1 MPSSNM
7 SDDDEDSF
15 EAFEDDDEPIAAG
28 AVGTVVGPPPI
39 SEPSTHSLARFEL
52 KARTEEAAR
61 AAVEAEAKRQEEG
74 KKEAN
79 RAGEGRKEETKSR
92 ELSERES
99 ISSEDEVA
107 SKASSHPNPPE
118 AAIPLAL
125 LTAPKPRPKA
135 KPKPKPKPQASPK
148 PASMPVLN
156 SLTANALTYD
166 LDQLTDP
173 RVQRKTLEPRKSES
187 DFVKR
192 NREMAGKQRS
202 SHSRDSEGQPRGS
215 GSTYKDQVD
224 VESRFYRYRKNVEEK
239 VKRLEAEK
247 LEKEK
252 AACPFQP
259 NTNSKRTHSAGPRSS
274 EDFFQEM
281 MRHKKGI
288 EDRVKFMREE
298 AGKAQK
304 SVEESYFRPSLCEKS
319 KALVSAKGEPD
330 LPVHEKL
337 YQAHRLNMQRQLK
350 VAEPHSQSLSLV
362 SDATSDTAMPF
373 SPAINAVS
381 RQIVRRKPIEQ
392 HLLED
397 AERRRATKEP
407 TKKPAEQR
415 LISENSQQL
424 LVKRFKA
431 EIATAWDQLDESK
444 SALMNYVKTGELLH
458 TLHFV
463 SNDPKDKQYESQRD
477 LIKKMWALMK
487 LEDEGSLA
495 RGNFETLALGVM
507 NFPVK
512 ETQGAVETEKTGNL
526 LDMKPIGRLE
536 SGVLLLNPGDSK
548 RLHSQFKAWYE
559 HRLAHMTKAVPA
571 KADVNCSYKPIIS
584 RASQRLAASHSA
596 DRVSLGH
603 HKIEDYLIAEAAKKQ
618 ARQKELQ
625 AKARAEEMKECLF
638 APKTDRYSAQLVSN
652 LDDSEK
658 DSLTAEYLR
667 LLKTNSPKPRE
678 KTTALFNLAT
688 LSQQRKK
695 QNEKTIEEIDLEAQA
710 RQCTFMPNL
719 RRTMNYV
726 SGMGAFAETPKGM
739 EKTVE
744 RLVKARHSAHEI
756 RVLRESGFS
765 YRGKKEKRHT
775 ESKTEGPLVVLAV
788 QVSGR
793 AEELRVRPGDN
804 LESLIGAFATQHRLS
819 SAETA
824 LVQEQLRSQYDQATG
839 ATADD

>member
-1 MPSSNM
+1 M
-7 SDDDEDSF
+7 SDDEDSF

-28 AVGTVVGPPPI
+28 AVGTVAGPPPI
-39 SEPSTHSLARFEL
+39 TEPSTHSLARFEL
-52 KARTEEAAR
+52 KARTEEAAKA
-61 AAVEAEAKRQEEG
+61 AAVEAEAKRQEEE

-79 RAGEGRKEETKSR
+79 KAEEKQKEETKSR

-99 ISSEDEVA
+99 ISSEDEAA
-107 SKASSHPNPPE
+107 SKASSHANPPE
-118 AAIPLAL
+118 TAIPLAS
-125 LTAPKPRPKA
+125 LTAPKSRPKA
-135 KPKPKPKPQASPK
+135 KPQSKPQSSPK
-148 PASMPVLN
+148 PVSMPVLN

-192 NREMAGKQRS
+192 NREMAGKQKS
-202 SHSRDSEGQPRGS
+202 SHSRDSEGQPRSS
-215 GSTYKDQVD
+215 GNGYKDQVD

-247 LEKEK
+247 LQKEQ
-252 AACPFQP
+252 AACTFQP
-259 NTNSKRTHSAGPRSS
+259 NTNKQRTHSAGPRSS

-288 EDRVKFMREE
+288 EEKVKFMREE

-350 VAEPHSQSLSLV
+350 VAEPHSQSLSLA
-362 SDATSDTAMPF
+362 SDATSDMSLPF
-373 SPAINAVS
+373 TPAINAVS

-397 AERRRATKEP
+397 AERRRTKKEP
-407 TKKPAEQR
+407 SKKPSEQR

-424 LVKRFKA
+424 LIKRFKA
-431 EIATAWDQLDESK
+431 EMAAAWDLLDEGK
-444 SALMNYVKTGELLH
+444 TALLNYVKTGELLH

-463 SNDPKDKQYESQRD
+463 SNDPKDKEYEIQRD

-512 ETQGAVETEKTGNL
+512 ETQGVVETVKTGNL
-526 LDMKPIGRLE
+526 LDFKPIGRLE
-536 SGVLLLNPGDSK
+536 SGVLMLNPGDSK

-559 HRLAHMTKAVPA
+559 HRLAHLTKTVPA
-571 KADVNCSYKPIIS
+571 KTDTNCSYKPTIS

-603 HKIEDYLIAEAAKKQ
+603 HKIEDYLIAEASKKQ

-638 APKTDRYSAQLVSN
+638 APKTDRYSAKLVSN

-667 LLKTNSPKPRE
+667 LLKTNTPKPRE

-688 LSQQRKK
+688 LSQQRRK
-695 QNEKTIEEIDLEAQA
+695 QNEKTIEEIDLEAQS

-744 RLVKARHSAHEI
+744 RLVKARHSAQEI
-756 RVLRESGFS
+756 RRLRESGLS

-804 LESLIGAFATQHRLS
+804 LESLIGAFAAQHRLS

-839 ATADD
+839 GGADD

>member
-1 MPSSNM
+1 MRSNM
-7 SDDDEDSF
+7 SDDEDDSF
-15 EAFEDDDEPIAAG
+15 EAFSDDEEPIAAG

-39 SEPSTHSLARFEL
+39 TEPSTHSLARFEA
-52 KARTEEAAR
+52 KAKFEDPVKTVAPVPEVKKQEE
-61 AAVEAEAKRQEEG
+61 EQKQEAKPEE
-74 KKEAN
+74 KQ
-79 RAGEGRKEETKSR
+79 KEEPKSR

-99 ISSEDEVA
+99 ISSEDELG
-107 SKASSHPNPPE
+107 SSHPNPVE
-118 AAIPLAL
+118 TAIPLAS
-125 LTAPKPRPKA
+125 LTAPKAKSKPKPSPAA
-135 KPKPKPKPQASPK
+135 KPKPRPSKPLS
-148 PASMPVLN
+148 SMPVLN
-156 SLTANALTYD
+156 TLTANSLTYD

-173 RVQRKTLEPRKSES
+173 RVQRKTLEPRQSES
-187 DFVKR
+187 DFIKR
-192 NREMAGKQRS
+192 NKEMAGKQRS
-202 SHSRDSEGQPRGS
+202 SRSRDSQDQLRSNGS
-215 GSTYKDQVD
+215 NYKDQVD

-239 VKRLEAEK
+239 VKRLEEEK
-247 LEKEK
+247 LLKEK
-252 AACPFQP
+252 ALCTFQP
-259 NTNSKRTHSAGPRSS
+259 NTNKRSRSEGPRSS
-274 EDFFQEM
+274 SDFYEEM

-288 EDRVKFMREE
+288 DDRVQFMREE

-350 VAEPHSQSLSLV
+350 VSEPHNQSLSLI
-362 SDATSDTAMPF
+362 SDATSDTSMPF

-381 RQIVRRKPIEQ
+381 RQIVRQKPIEQ

-397 AERRRATKEP
+397 AERRRNKKEP
-407 TKKPAEQR
+407 VNKQSEQR
-415 LISENSQQL
+415 LISTNSQQL
-424 LVKRFKA
+424 LLKRFKE
-431 EIATAWDQLDESK
+431 EIATAWEQLDDTK
-444 SALMNYVKTGELLH
+444 SGLLNYIKTGELLH
-458 TLHFV
+458 TLHFI
-463 SNDPKDKQYESQRD
+463 SNDPKDKQYEDQRD
-477 LIKKMWALMK
+477 LIKKMWALLK
-487 LEDEGSLA
+487 LEDEGSLE
-495 RGNFETLALGVM
+495 RVNFETLAMGVM

-512 ETQGAVETEKTGNL
+512 ETQGAVDPAKGGNF
-526 LDMKPIGRLE
+526 LDLRPIGRLE
-536 SGVLLLNPGDSK
+536 NGVLMLNPGDAK
-548 RLHSQFKAWYE
+548 RLHRQFKPWYD
-559 HRLAHMTKAVPA
+559 HRLSSLTRAAPA
-571 KADVNCSYKPIIS
+571 KPDANCSHKPTIS

-603 HKIEDYLIAEAAKKQ
+603 HRIEDYLIAEAGKKTE
-618 ARQKELQ
+618 RQKELQ
-625 AKARAEEMKECLF
+625 AKARAEEMKECRF
-638 APKTDRYSAQLVSN
+638 APKTDHYSAKLLSN
-652 LDDSEK
+652 LDDESEK

-667 LLKTNSPKPRE
+667 LLKTASPKPRE

-719 RRTMNYV
+719 RKTRNYT
-726 SGMGAFAETPKGM
+726 SGMGSFADTPKGM
-739 EKTVE
+739 EKTIE
-744 RLVKARHSAHEI
+744 RLVKARHSAQEI
-756 RVLRESGFS
+756 RALRESGLS

-804 LESLIGAFATQHRLS
+804 LESLIGAFAAQHRLS

-839 ATADD
+839 AAADD